1 MLTKGR
7 GEHVLRSSEDG
18 GEKHVWGG
26 SNLEGGVHGWYRWDD
41 TPKSL
46 GHIFVSWIRLVSV
59 PASFSPYPAL
69 RDTDGSIGS
78 TRGPFS

>member
-1 MLTKGR
+1 MCCDPRRT
-7 GEHVLRSSEDG
+7 E
-18 GEKHVWGG
+18 EKNMCGAVAT
-26 SNLEGGVHGWYRWDD
+26 SKGGVHGWYRWDD

-46 GHIFVSWIRLVSV
+46 GHIFVSWLRLVSV

-69 RDTDGSIGS
+69 RDTNGSVGS